1 MSPWGREQRA
11 WDPIWGVKL
20 RFRVRVCVS
29 GHTTHEQEGLLL
41 FLEDVLWPPCPTRPS
56 PLHDCDRKRVGC
68 SGWLVA
74 HPGVGQALCRVLGL
88 LGGCPLIVGEMTSPS
103 SSRSCSLVQENP
115 ELAMDSLVY
124 ISQHISPAER
134 AQVIHLLS
142 TVDSPAST

>member
-1 MSPWGREQRA
+1 MGPYLGGEAEVQGES
-11 WDPIWGVKL
+11 
-20 RFRVRVCVS
+20 VCVS
-29 GHTTHEQEGLLL
+29 SHTTHEQEGLLL
-41 FLEDVLWPPCPTRPS
+41 FLEVVVWPPCPTRPS
-56 PLHDCDRKRVGC
+56 PICDCSRKRVGC

-74 HPGVGQALCRVLGL
+74 HPGVGQALCRALGL
-88 LGGCPLIVGEMTSPS
+88 PGGCPLNSVGEMTLPS

-142 TVDSPAST
+142 TMDGPAST